1 MHQESTFE
9 QELESLKNE
18 RRWSSWRRFG
28 AVFSIVLPLAIL
40 AIMGALTFLW
50 YMWTSHAENEV
61 WRRIMVGGY
70 ATRVVSLPDM
80 AQRTVPYR
88 TVLSVPLYGTIDVRY
103 GKVAYR
109 TGGVYGTVREIL
121 RTGS

>member
-1 MHQESTFE
+1 MGNNKAH
-9 QELESLKNE
+9 ELNTQTTTP
-18 RRWSSWRRFG
+18 SSKC
-28 AVFSIVLPLAIL
+28 
-40 AIMGALTFLW
+40 T
-50 YMWTSHAENEV
+50 
-61 WRRIMVGGY
+61 
-70 ATRVVSLPDM
+70 DM